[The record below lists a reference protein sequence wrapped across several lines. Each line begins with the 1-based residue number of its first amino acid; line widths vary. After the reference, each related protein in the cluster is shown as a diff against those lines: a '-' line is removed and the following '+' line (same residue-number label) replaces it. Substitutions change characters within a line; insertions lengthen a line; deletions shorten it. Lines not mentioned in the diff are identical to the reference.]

1 MLESRWRAV
10 VAAHWQENALL
21 DVASGRSW
29 TFAGL
34 ASAADQEVFAGA
46 AQMAYPGGTGPEFI
60 LAVLRAWRAR
70 AVVCPL
76 EPGQLP
82 PAVPGPPAGI
92 RHLKLT
98 SGTSGLPK
106 CVAFTA
112 AQLAADAD
120 AIVPTMGLRREWPNL
135 GVISLAHS
143 YGFSNLVLPL
153 LLHGIPLILASAPL
167 PAAVLAAA
175 RRMGDQPLTLPAV
188 PAMWRAWHESDS
200 IPANVRLAI
209 SAGAVLPLGLEQA
222 IHGRSGLKIH
232 NFLGASE
239 CGGIAYDRTTEPR
252 TDPTL
257 VGQPL
262 DGVRLSVASDD
273 RLQVEGPSVGTTYW
287 PNSDV
292 TLSGGRYLTGDL
304 AELTP
309 AGVFL
314 RGRAGDVINVAGRK
328 LAPET
333 VEAALRLHP
342 GVREC
347 LVLGLPADDPRGEAI
362 AAVVA
367 GGPGLSGPLLR
378 EHLLNHLPAWQVPKV
393 WQLEATLTP
402 NGRGKLSRAEWRA
415 RLLAAA

>member
-10 VAAHWQENALL
+10 VAAHSPETALL
-21 DVASGRSW
+21 DAASGRSW
-29 TFAGL
+29 SFAEL
-34 ASAADQEVFAGA
+34 ATAADQEVFAGH

-60 LAVLRAWRAR
+60 VSVLRAWRAG

-82 PAVPGPPAGI
+82 PPVPAPPARI

-98 SGTSGLPK
+98 SGTTGQAK

-112 AQLAADAD
+112 VQLAADAD

-200 IPANVRLAI
+200 IPTNVRLAI

-222 IHGRSGLKIH
+222 VHGRSGLKIH

-239 CGGIAYDRTTEPR
+239 CGGIAYDRSPTPR
-252 TDPTL
+252 TDPAI

-262 DGVRLSVASDD
+262 EGVRLSVAADG
-273 RLQVEGPSVGTTYW
+273 RLQVEGPSAGTTYW
-287 PNSDV
+287 PNPDE

-314 RGRAGDVINVAGRK
+314 RGRSGDVINVAGRK

-378 EHLLNHLPAWQVPKV
+378 EHLLNHLPAWQVPKI
-393 WQLEATLTP
+393 WQLEATLAA

-415 RLLAAA
+415 RLLAAP

>member
-10 VAAHWQENALL
+10 VAAHSQENALR
-21 DVASGRSW
+21 DAASGRSW
-29 TFAGL
+29 TFAEL
-34 ASAADQEVFAGA
+34 AAAADQEVLAGH
-46 AQMAYPGGTGPEFI
+46 AQVAYPGATGPEFI
-60 LAVLRAWRAR
+60 FAVLRAWQAG

-76 EPGQLP
+76 EPGQPP
-82 PAVPGPPAGI
+82 PAVPAPPAGI

-120 AIVPTMGLRREWPNL
+120 AIVRTMGLRRDWPNL

-175 RRMGDQPLTLPAV
+175 QLTGGQPLTLPAV
-188 PAMWRAWHESDS
+188 PAMWRAWHESNS
-200 IPANVRLAI
+200 IPTNVRLAI

-222 IHGRSGLKIH
+222 VHGRSGLKIH

-239 CGGIAYDRTTEPR
+239 CGGIAYDRSTFPR
-252 TDPTL
+252 TDPTF

-262 DGVRLSVASDD
+262 EGVRLSAAADG

-287 PNSDV
+287 PNPDE
-292 TLSGGRYLTGDL
+292 TLSGSRYLTGDL

-367 GGPGLSGPLLR
+367 GSPEISGPLLR
-378 EHLLNHLPAWQVPKV
+378 EHLLNHLPAWQVPRV

-415 RLLAAA
+415 RLLAAP